1 MSSPARP
8 EVGREEYLSKIS
20 GIGGKLRK
28 LPEDFEVQEFI
39 ETDTGP
45 HWNWAREN
53 EEGKHC
59 IVRITAKNWDT
70 HVLIKELSKRL
81 DIGQRA
87 IGFAGT
93 KDRRAVSKQYF
104 SLRVPVE
111 KVDKLEINNVEIE
124 LMHRAVKPI
133 RLGNLIGNK
142 FKTRITETSGN
153 EKKIKEIIKQLDGI
167 FPNYFGIQRFGV
179 VRPITHLV
187 GEKIV
192 SGDYQGA
199 VWDYLTKGG
208 SEAMGGEARE
218 SLRNNKDWK
227 EALEKFPYNLLF
239 ERQII
244 GHLNRNHDDYIG
256 ALRQLPES
264 LSMAIKAL
272 SSTEFW
278 IRG

>member
-39 ETDTGP
+39 ETGTGP

-53 EEGKHC
+53 EDGKHC

-104 SLRVPVE
+104 SLRAPVE

-133 RLGNLIGNK
+133 RLGNLI
-142 FKTRITETSGN
+142 
-153 EKKIKEIIKQLDGI
+153 
-167 FPNYFGIQRFGV
+167 
-179 VRPITHLV
+179 
-187 GEKIV
+187 
-192 SGDYQGA
+192 
-199 VWDYLTKGG
+199 
-208 SEAMGGEARE
+208 
-218 SLRNNKDWK
+218 
-227 EALEKFPYNLLF
+227 
-239 ERQII
+239 
-244 GHLNRNHDDYIG
+244 
-256 ALRQLPES
+256 
-264 LSMAIKAL
+264 
-272 SSTEFW
+272 
-278 IRG
+278 